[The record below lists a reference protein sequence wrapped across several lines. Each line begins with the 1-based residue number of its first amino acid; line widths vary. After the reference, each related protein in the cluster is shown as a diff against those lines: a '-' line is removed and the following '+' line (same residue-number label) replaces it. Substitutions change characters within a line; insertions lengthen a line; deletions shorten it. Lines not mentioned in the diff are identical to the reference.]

1 MSFIKNGLN
10 WIKNRISRPQVTRTT
25 ILHYMVLYMIILLAF
40 LYRVYPYFKYEN
52 ILKAY
57 DPYFQFRMAEY
68 MNENGIGSFFNWHDG
83 NTWFPQGTQWGESA
97 YPGTPIVAVAIYKSL
112 NWIGFNISLYTVC
125 YFFPAIFGTLTVYM
139 IYKLGKELANEKVGL
154 IAAFFLSFNPAY
166 AQRSIV
172 GFFDNEALGIF
183 LIITSFYFFIKSLKT
198 GSVTNGILAGLCLGF
213 LAASWGAFRFALDMI
228 AIYAFIL
235 LLMKRYSNR
244 LLISYSLTVSIGL
257 LMTTIVPRTGM
268 SIVTGVEGIFPLV
281 VMGLLFFYGLGNYF
295 SNLISGT
302 KGLLMEKFKNLWLP
316 ITVVIVPL
324 FLIALWAFG
333 GITGVRG
340 KFLSVIVPTL
350 REGSPLINSVSEH
363 LPLSWAN
370 LYYSVEILLFLV
382 PAGAYFLV
390 RNPSE
395 ENIFLLVFG
404 LTTIYFASS
413 MVRLILIFA
422 PAACLIA
429 AIAIDKVLTPYALA
443 LKEKLALSRRKVKIS
458 AMIGKEQAAVVYIF
472 IGLLLG
478 LNMLHGVDAVDE
490 RLGQPEM
497 APTIGTTV
505 FDDWQQALE
514 FMDTTLD
521 HNTVVLFWWDYG
533 HWVTSLGNVRTLADG
548 ATIGGRQIGQIGRAL
563 IFNETESLK
572 IMWAYSVDYVLVN
585 FAAAEMNA
593 GSDLAKAIWMI
604 RIGYQYGTMGAD
616 FEVSDYYKDGI
627 YTSAFTDGV
636 LYKLCMYN
644 MDQYKQKLTQSGL
657 FGEAV
662 PSVSSLT
669 YFNEV
674 FTTTND
680 WVRIYQVAY
689 PVGYMP

>member
-1 MSFIKNGLN
+1 MSFIKSGLG
-10 WIKNRISRPQVTRTT
+10 WIKDKISRPNVTRSTV
-25 ILHYMVLYMIILLAF
+25 LHYTVLYLILLLAF
-40 LYRVYPYFKYEN
+40 LYRVYPYFKYEH

-57 DPYFQFRMAEY
+57 DPYFQLRMAEY
-68 MNENGIGSFFNWHDG
+68 INENGFGSFFDWHDER
-83 NTWFPQGTQWGESA
+83 TWFPAGTEWGKAA
-97 YPGTPIVAVAIYKSL
+97 YPGTPLVAVAIYKIL
-112 NWIGFNISLYTVC
+112 NWVGFSISLYTVC

-139 IYKLGKELANEKVGL
+139 IYKLGTELANEKVGL

-166 AQRSIV
+166 AQRSVV

-198 GSVTNGILAGLCLGF
+198 GSVTNGILAGLFLGF

-235 LLMKRYSNR
+235 LLQKRYSNR
-244 LLISYSLTVSIGL
+244 LLISYSLTVSTAL

-268 SIVTGVEGIFPLV
+268 SIVTGVEGIFPLA
-281 VMGLLFFYGLGNYF
+281 VMGLLIFYGLTNYF
-295 SNLISGT
+295 SDLMPRTRSPF
-302 KGLLMEKFKNLWLP
+302 MEKLSDLWLP
-316 ITVVIVPL
+316 IIVVIIPL
-324 FLIALWAFG
+324 FLVALWAFG
-333 GITGVRG
+333 GITGISG
-340 KFLSVIVPTL
+340 KFLGVLLPTI
-350 REGSPLINSVSEH
+350 REGTPLINSVSEH

-382 PAGAYFLV
+382 PAGAYFLM

-429 AIAIDKVLTPYALA
+429 ALAIDKVLTPYALA
-443 LKEKLALSRRKVKIS
+443 LKEKLALSRRKVRIS

-472 IGLLLG
+472 IGILLS
-478 LNMLHGVDAVDE
+478 LNMWHGVQAVDE

-497 APTIGTTV
+497 APTIGDTV
-505 FDDWQQALE
+505 LDDWQQTLE
-514 FMDTTLD
+514 FMDTALNE
-521 HNTVVLFWWDYG
+521 NTVVLFWWDYG
-533 HWVTSLGNVRTLADG
+533 HWVTALGNVRTLADG
-548 ATIGGRQIGQIGRAL
+548 STINSLQIGQIGRAL
-563 IFNETESLK
+563 VFNETESLK
-572 IMWAYSVDYVLVN
+572 ILWAFSVDYVLVN

-604 RIGYQYGTMGAD
+604 RIGQQYGTMGAN
-616 FEVSDYYKDGI
+616 FEVSDYYKDGK
-627 YTSAFTDGV
+627 YTEAFTDGV
-636 LYKLCMYN
+636 LYRLCMYN
-644 MDQYKQKLTQSGL
+644 MDAYKEKLTNSGL
-657 FGEAV
+657 FDEV

-674 FTTTND
+674 FTSTND
-680 WVRIYQVAY
+680 WVRIYQVVY
-689 PVGYMP
+689 PVGYIP

>member
-1 MSFIKNGLN
+1 MSFIKSGLN
-10 WIKNRISRPQVTRTT
+10 WIKDKISRPQITRTT
-25 ILHYMVLYMIILLAF
+25 ILHYIVLYMILLLAF
-40 LYRVYPYFKYEN
+40 LYRVYPYFKYEH

-68 MNENGIGSFFNWHDG
+68 MNENGIGSFFNWHDE
-83 NTWFPQGTQWGESA
+83 NTWFPQGTQWGEAA
-97 YPGTPIVAVAIYKSL
+97 YPGTLIVTVIIYRSL
-112 NWIGFNISLYTVC
+112 NWVGFNISLYTVC

-166 AQRSIV
+166 AQRSVV
-172 GFFDNEALGIF
+172 GFYDNEALGIF
-183 LIITSFYFFIKSLKT
+183 LIITSFYFFMKSLKT

-213 LAASWGAFRFALDMI
+213 LAASWGAFRFALDML
-228 AIYAFIL
+228 AIYAFVL
-235 LLMKRYSNR
+235 LLQKRYSNR

-257 LMTTIVPRTGM
+257 LITTIVPRTKM
-268 SIVTGVEGIFPLV
+268 SIVTGIEGLFPLA
-281 VMGLLFFYGLGNYF
+281 VMILLIFYGLANYF
-295 SNLISGT
+295 SDLTPGISSPFT
-302 KGLLMEKFKNLWLP
+302 EKFKNLWLP
-316 ITVVIVPL
+316 ILIAIVPL
-324 FLIALWAFG
+324 FLVVLWAFG
-333 GITGVRG
+333 GVKGVPG
-340 KFLSVIVPTL
+340 KFLTVILPTE
-350 REGSPLINSVSEH
+350 RENLPLVNSVSEH

-413 MVRLILIFA
+413 MVRLVLIFA

-429 AIAIDKVLTPYALA
+429 AIAVDKVLTPYALA

-458 AMIGKEQAAVVYIF
+458 AMIGKEQAAIVYIF
-472 IGLLLG
+472 IGILLS
-478 LNMLHGVDAVDE
+478 LNMLHGVDAIDE

-497 APTIGTTV
+497 APTIGDTV
-505 FDDWQQALE
+505 FDAWQQALE
-514 FMDTTLD
+514 FMDTALD
-521 HNTVVLFWWDYG
+521 KNTVVAHWWDYG
-533 HWVTSLGNVRTLADG
+533 HWTSALGGIRTLADG
-548 ATIGGRQIGQIGRAL
+548 STIRSRQIGQIGRAL

-572 IMWAYSVDYVLVN
+572 ILWAFSVDYVLVN

-604 RIGYQYGTMGAD
+604 RIGHQHGTMGPD
-616 FEVSDYYKDGI
+616 YEISDYFKDGK
-627 YTSAFTDGV
+627 YTPAFTDGV

-644 MDQYKQKLTQSGL
+644 MDKYQQKLTNSGL
-657 FGEAV
+657 FEEDA
-662 PSVSSLT
+662 PSVTSLT

-689 PVGYMP
+689 PVGFIP